1 MENNKFFFDI
11 VACNL
16 VKVKPVTV
24 SYGESFSTF
33 FSSVFAKEYQK
44 TGYTQ
49 KCFMLSR
56 LRTNADE

>member
-33 FSSVFAKEYQK
+33 FFV
-44 TGYTQ
+44 
-49 KCFMLSR
+49 CFCKRIPKDWIHPEMFYVVTVTYECR
-56 LRTNADE
+56 